1 MTIQRLRTPFALLLV
16 TAIAAVGCGGD
27 TGEEAASPDT
37 IAPADTMPI
46 NPLLFPGSGDLTQ
59 TAPDTFR
66 ARFETTAGEFVVEVY
81 REWSPNG
88 ADRFYNLVN
97 GGYYDGVRFFRVIS
111 GFMAQ
116 FGIHA
121 EPAVSAQ
128 WRVAMIPDD
137 PVVESNTRGI
147 LSFAKSSVPDSRTT
161 QVFINLVNNSGLDEM
176 GFSPF
181 GEVVS
186 GMDVVDQLYNAY
198 GDGPP
203 GGEGPEQGRIIAEGE
218 GYLAESF
225 PELDQVIQATIE
237 AGGA

>member
-27 TGEEAASPDT
+27 TGEDAALPDT

-59 TAPDTFR
+59 TAPDIFR

-88 ADRFYNLVN
+88 ADRFYNLVD

-121 EPAVSAQ
+121 DPAVSAQ

-147 LSFAKSSVPDSRTT
+147 LTFAKSSVPDSRTT

-181 GEVVS
+181 GEVLS
-186 GMDVVDQLYNAY
+186 GMDVVDELYNAY

-203 GGEGPEQGRIIAEGE
+203 GGDGPEQGRIIAEGE